1 MNKNFMGRL
10 LAGFA
15 NSLLTGNV
23 YMAECAPSHLVPS
36 LKQVEVMSFDVSPFL
51 FLFFAVTLSLTSRYR
66 RPAGAWAP
74 FSSLPSTFFSN
85 VSVSVTLSLLADS
98 YLLSPSLA
106 PSVFKRARFS
116 HRG

>member
-36 LKQVEVMSFDVSPFL
+36 LKQVEVMSFDVLL
-51 FLFFAVTLSLTSRYR
+51 FLFFAVTLSLTSRHTGGQQEHGCHSHLCLQRYFR
-66 RPAGAWAP
+66 FGFRYVVIAGDLLPALAFLGTLCLQK
-74 FSSLPSTFFSN
+74 SQFF
-85 VSVSVTLSLLADS
+85 A
-98 YLLSPSLA
+98 
-106 PSVFKRARFS
+106 
-116 HRG
+116 

>member
-36 LKQVEVMSFDVSPFL
+36 LKQVEVMSFDVFPF
-51 FLFFAVTLSLTSRYR
+51 
-66 RPAGAWAP
+66 
-74 FSSLPSTFFSN
+74 
-85 VSVSVTLSLLADS
+85 
-98 YLLSPSLA
+98 
-106 PSVFKRARFS
+106 
-116 HRG
+116 